1 MQSKIEQILIRL
13 KKSGY
18 EAYMVGGCVRDLL
31 LGKEPD
37 DYDITTNAL
46 PDEIIE
52 VFKGYKTLSLGKRY
66 GTITV
71 IFEDET
77 FEITTYRT
85 EQGYSDSRHPDKVM
99 FSNRI
104 EEDLTRRD
112 LTINAMAMDKDIIDL
127 HGGRDDLKNKII
139 RAVGNPDERF
149 KEDALR
155 MVRAIRFAT
164 VLDFQIEECTFNSI
178 LENSHLLK
186 NVAPE
191 RLKPEMNKIL
201 LSDSPSRGL
210 ELLARTKALKYIL
223 EELYDCVGFEQR
235 TKYHD
240 KTVFE
245 HIKCV
250 VDSTEVN
257 LKQRMAAMLHDV
269 AKPKTFSLDENGQG
283 HFYGHD
289 EVGAEIAEKALR
301 KFGYSKNFIKQVQT
315 LIYEHMKVHEEMTD
329 KALRRQIRRVG
340 VENILDLYSLMLAD
354 RMCTIADRDMDF
366 LLNRRDRI
374 KQLLKEDTVKEKFL
388 CLNGNDIKELGYSEG
403 RQIGEILRYLEEIVL
418 DKPQLNKKEYLIEI
432 LKNRGWNG

>member
-178 LENSHLLK
+178 LENSRLLK

-329 KALRRQIRRVG
+329 RALRRQIRRVG

-403 RQIGEILRYLEEIVL
+403 RKIGEILRYLEEIVL
-418 DKPQLNKKEYLIEI
+418 DKPELNKKEYLIEI
-432 LKNRGWNG
+432 LKNRG